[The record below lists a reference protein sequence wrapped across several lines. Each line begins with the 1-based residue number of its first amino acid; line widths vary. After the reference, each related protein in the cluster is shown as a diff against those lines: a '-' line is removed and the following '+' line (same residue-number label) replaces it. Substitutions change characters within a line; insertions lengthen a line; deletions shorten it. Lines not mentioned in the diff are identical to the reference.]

1 MMKISQFCFYGQKF
15 NFKSCKLIIN
25 TLYYNIF
32 LSFSNEKKKNIKK
45 PRESEGESISSHNKF
60 NRI

>member
-1 MMKISQFCFYGQKF
+1 MIKISQFCFYGQKF

-32 LSFSNEKKKNIKK
+32 LSFSNEKKEHKK
-45 PRESEGESISSHNKF
+45 ASRERRREYKF
-60 NRI
+60 AQ